1 MPKYVKDVTTSR
13 GQTNAPMAE
22 QDVEKEDAPRN
33 KKLKELSVRVVDM
46 EDEFKERIDSD
57 QTGRFP
63 FRPSRGYQY
72 VMVVAESDD
81 NTIMYV

>member
-1 MPKYVKDVTTSR
+1 MPRRAEEQTPDKKDDNVPKS
-13 GQTNAPMAE
+13 
-22 QDVEKEDAPRN
+22 
-33 KKLKELSVRVVDM
+33 KKLKELPVQIVDM